1 MNLGKA
7 IKMARTYKDMSQED
21 LAARVGVTGG
31 YISLLERGKRD
42 PGMALVKHLAD
53 ALTVPVSVMIYFA
66 DNDIKELYGKGV
78 DERVSSVMLIDL
90 LKFMLAD

>member
-7 IKMARTYKDMSQED
+7 IKMIRVKRDMSQED
-21 LAARVGVTGG
+21 LAVAAGVTGG
-31 YISLLERGKRD
+31 YISLLERNKRD
-42 PGMALVKHLAD
+42 PGMALVKKLAD

-90 LKFMLAD
+90 LKFTLAD